1 MANKTLA
8 VKVDANVTGADKIR
22 GLGDS
27 LGHVGVQLGKLAVAA
42 GAAFVGVGAFTSN
55 FASDLNE
62 SLSKVGVVFGDNA
75 DEIERWSKSAAGAL
89 GISQQ
94 QALESAGT
102 FGNLFSA
109 MEIGPE
115 VSADM
120 STSLVELASDLASF
134 NNLDP
139 TDVLDKL
146 RAGIVGEAEPL
157 RTLGVNISA
166 ARTEAK
172 ALELGLGGVGRE
184 LTAAEKATANYALI
198 MEDTALAQGDFARTS
213 DGMANQQRTVA
224 ATFQDTMASVGQAF
238 IPLIESLLPQV
249 TAGLQ
254 AFGGFVTEN
263 MPTIQAVI
271 KAVLDGIGA
280 GFNFLTTTIIPS
292 AVEIFTWLAANVF
305 PTLATAIDW
314 IANNVLPVLIGAFE
328 AVFGWVDQN
337 WPTISSIIGQA
348 LGAIQTAV
356 GVVWP
361 IVEAIATVLFP
372 AVSTAATTL
381 FTALDASFKLIGGV
395 FEVLGTV
402 VSGVVRGIVEVWNV
416 LAAFFRRSVEAF
428 GRIGDAIFKPLGDG
442 FGAAIKVIKS
452 IWNAFVR
459 FWNGIQISVPA
470 INIPFVGR
478 VGGFNFGLPDL
489 PFLAEGGIVTRP
501 TLGVLGEKGPEAI
514 IPLDKLQTGT
524 TNITNNF
531 YLEWDGEPPQ
541 GRTEAEIIAVLQRL
555 LPLSISSTLTGI

>member
-8 VKVDANVTGADKIR
+8 VKVDTDVRGADKIR

-27 LGHVGVQLGKLAVAA
+27 LGHIGVQVGRIAAAA

-75 DEIERWSKSAAGAL
+75 DEIERWSKNAATAL

-109 MEIGPE
+109 MEIGPD

-139 TDVLDKL
+139 TEVLDKL

-157 RTLGVNISA
+157 RTLGVNITA

-198 MEDTALAQGDFARTS
+198 MEDTALAQGDFARTAG
-213 DGMANQQRTVA
+213 GMANQQRTVA

-238 IPLIESLLPQV
+238 IPLIEAILPQV
-249 TAGLQ
+249 TTGLQ
-254 AFGGFVTEN
+254 AFGGFVTTN

-271 KAVLDGIGA
+271 KGVLDGIGA

-292 AVEIFTWLAANVF
+292 AVDVFTWLGTNVF
-305 PTLATAIDW
+305 PTLAAAIDW
-314 IANNVLPVLIGAFE
+314 IVVNVIPALVGAFQ
-328 AVFGWVDQN
+328 AVLGWVNEN
-337 WPTISSIIGQA
+337 WPTISSVIGQA
-348 LGAIQTAV
+348 IGAITNAV

-361 IVEAIATVLFP
+361 IVESIATVLFP
-372 AVSTAATTL
+372 AVSTAATVL
-381 FTALDASFKLIGGV
+381 FGALDATFKLIGGV

-402 VSGVVRGIVEVWNV
+402 VSTVIDGITAVWNGLLKYFAGV
-416 LAAFFRRSVEAF
+416 LKAFEK
-428 GRIGDAIFKPLGDG
+428 IGETLFKPLGDG
-442 FGAAIKVIKS
+442 FDSAIKVIKG

-470 INIPFVGR
+470 VDVPLVGR
-478 VGGFNFGLPDL
+478 VGGFNLGLPDL
-489 PFLAEGGIVTRP
+489 PFLAKGGIVTRP
-501 TLGVLGEKGPEAI
+501 TLGVIGEKGPEAI
-514 IPLDKLQTGT
+514 IPLDKLQSGT

-531 YLEWDGEPPQ
+531 YLQWDGEPPK
-541 GRTEAEIIAVLQRL
+541 GRSEDEVIANFQRL
-555 LPLSISSTLTGI
+555 VPLIGSVTGY